1 MKILVAKILTTHG
14 IKGNLKIKSFSDN
27 EKRFQKGSK
36 LLLDGQ
42 EVVVE
47 RSFTQKGNLIIKLE
61 GYDDI
66 NEVTKFIG
74 HELMIDEKDFMELKE
89 DEFFVFDLIG
99 LEVFEKDEKKGLV
112 KDVITGVY
120 PNDIYVVESPNKK
133 EVWLPALK
141 NVIKKIDI
149 KNKKIEV
156 ENFEDYE

>member
-36 LLLDGQ
+36 LLLDDK

-47 RSFTQKGNLIIKLE
+47 KSFTQKGNLIIKLE

-74 HELMIDEKDFMELKE
+74 HELMIDEKDLMELKE

-120 PNDIYVVESPNKK
+120 PNDIYVVERPNKK